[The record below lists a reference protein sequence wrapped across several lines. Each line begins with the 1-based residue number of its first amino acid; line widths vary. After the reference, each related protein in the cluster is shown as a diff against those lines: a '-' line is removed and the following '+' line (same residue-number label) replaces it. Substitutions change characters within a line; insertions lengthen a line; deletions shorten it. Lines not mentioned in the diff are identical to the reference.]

1 MYIVRKGDNRINLP
15 DKKSAT
21 DLVFSLTILGCSDPI
36 STQHII
42 GNKQD
47 IDRFEVVFLDKAVV
61 CMGQHDAETVANWML
76 SLGCRKVGIEKLEE
90 SNEATE

>member
-47 IDRFEVVFLDKAVV
+47 IDRYEVCFLDKAVV
-61 CMGQHDAETVANWML
+61 CLGQLDAETVAEWML
-76 SLGCRKVGIEKLEE
+76 SLGCRKVSIEKLDENSEE
-90 SNEATE
+90 TE